1 MQKAMREAKEHTTWV
16 ANNQPYEDAVAAF
29 IDATLADTMFVSEV
43 QSFVDGIKQCGWIN
57 SLSQTLLKYTAP
69 GVPDLYQGS
78 ELWDLSL
85 VDPDNR
91 RPVDFDLRRKLL
103 KEIHSLTIPQIM
115 ARIDEGLPKLWTIH
129 RALTLRRAHPDW
141 FGETASYTPLAVTG
155 AKARHAI
162 AFVRGD
168 NALTVVQRWPLSLA
182 EDWADTAIDLPT
194 GRWKNHLT
202 DEPVL
207 GGSIPLA
214 ELFQDFPVALL
225 TKEEK

>member
-1 MQKAMREAKEHTTWV
+1 M
-16 ANNQPYEDAVAAF
+16 F
-29 IDATLADTMFVSEV
+29 ISEV
-43 QSFVDGIKQCGWIN
+43 QSFVDGIRQCGWIN

-69 GVPDLYQGS
+69 GVPDLYQGT

-91 RPVDFDLRRKLL
+91 RPVDFELRRTLL
-103 KEIHSLTIPQIM
+103 KEIHTLTIPQIM

-141 FGETASYTPLAVTG
+141 FGETAGYTPLPVMGT
-155 AKARHAI
+155 KSQHAI
-162 AFVRGD
+162 AFLRGS
-168 NALTVVQRWPLSLA
+168 NVIAVVQRWSMGLA
-182 EDWADTAIDLPT
+182 EDWADTIIDLPP

-202 DEPVL
+202 DEPLHGTSV
-207 GGSIPLA
+207 PLV
-214 ELFQDFPVALL
+214 ELLHNFPVALL